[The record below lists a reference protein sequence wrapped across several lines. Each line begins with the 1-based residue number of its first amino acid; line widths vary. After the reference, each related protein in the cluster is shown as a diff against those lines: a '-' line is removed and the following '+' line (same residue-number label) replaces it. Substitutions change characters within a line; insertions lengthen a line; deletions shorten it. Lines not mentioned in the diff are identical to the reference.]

1 MGFPILAVAGIAVS
15 IGSKILGGQAKN
27 KQAKAQAAAQKEN
40 ALVQLAETYSGLSAR
55 EREELASS
63 RQQKRLGRRE
73 SARLE
78 ARAIAAGADAGTG
91 SDEQV
96 RDVQVGEAEFVSS
109 VEAQLA
115 RVNQDLDR
123 RRRGARK
130 SFDSQIKAAD
140 AGLPGSGQDFLD
152 FANTA
157 AFAINAFSSLD
168 QPTG

>member
-1 MGFPILAVAGIAVS
+1 MGFPIVAVAGIAIAV
-15 IGSKILGGQAKN
+15 GSKILGNNAEKQKARAQAK
-27 KQAKAQAAAQKEN
+27 AQKEN

-63 RQQKRLGRRE
+63 RQAKRLGRRQ
-73 SARLE
+73 SARLA
-78 ARAIAAGADAGTG
+78 ARAKAAGADAGTG

-96 RDVQVGEAEFVSS
+96 RDVQVGEAEFVSG
-109 VEAQLA
+109 VDAQLS
-115 RVNQDLDR
+115 RVNEELDR

-140 AGLPGSGQDFLD
+140 AGIPGQGQDFLD

-157 AFAINAFSSLD
+157 AFAINAFSSLSS
-168 QPTG
+168 PTG